1 MKPITRALAAL
12 ITLGTILTTANA
24 QEPSEPG
31 TLITGARIFDGIGT
45 DLVDGQDVLIQNG
58 KIADIGAGL
67 TAPEGAT
74 VLDADG
80 RVMTPGF
87 IDMHFHLSL
96 CTVPVADM
104 AGSYAPDLDY
114 IGIKAAQAAED
125 ALMRGFT
132 SLRDVGGASWGAKLA
147 ADRGEIAG
155 PRVWPSLRAISQ
167 FGGHGDA
174 NPRYMKPREF
184 GGPENNLE
192 RLGYSRI
199 VNGRAEVLVAARE
212 NLKMGASQ
220 IKMHL
225 AGGVGTEFDPIDGR
239 QFLKEEIEAAV
250 EVADGFGTYVTAHVY
265 TVDGIKQAIEAG
277 VKSIE
282 HGNLIDEEIAQM
294 MADNDVWLSPQ
305 VLVYRT
311 FSPDLGPV
319 RLAKGKM
326 VEAGLDTMF
335 TLAKKYGIKTVF
347 GTDVVVNP
355 EACAAQND
363 EFVARLDW
371 FTPAEILRQATANS
385 GELLQLSGDRS
396 PYPGVVGKI
405 EKGAHADLLLVDGNP
420 LEDLEIL
427 TKPHENLALIM
438 KAGKIYKKALNKS
451 P

>member
-1 MKPITRALAAL
+1 MLLALS
-12 ITLGTILTTANA
+12 IPGFA
-24 QEPSEPG
+24 QQSDDSG
-31 TLITGARIFDGIGT
+31 TLITGARIFDGYGP
-45 DLVDGQDVLIQNG
+45 DLIEGHDVLVQDG
-58 KIADIGAGL
+58 MIARIGANL
-67 TAPEGAT
+67 VAPEGAIII
-74 VLDADG
+74 DAAG

-87 IDMHFHLSL
+87 IDMHYHLSL
-96 CTVPVADM
+96 CNVPVADM

-174 NPRYMKPREF
+174 NPRFMNPREF

-199 VNGRAEVLVAARE
+199 VNGRDEVLVAARE
-212 NLKMGASQ
+212 QLKRGASQ
-220 IKMHL
+220 LKMHL

-239 QFLKEEIEAAV
+239 QFIREEIEAAV

-282 HGNLIDEEIAQM
+282 HGNLINEEIAQM
-294 MADNDVWLSPQ
+294 MADNEIWLSPQ

-319 RLAKGKM
+319 RLAKGRM
-326 VEAGLDTMF
+326 VEAGLDSMF
-335 TLAKKYGIKTVF
+335 TLAKQYDIRIAF

-355 EACAAQND
+355 QACADQNK
-363 EFVARLDW
+363 EFGARLDW
-371 FTPAEILRQATANS
+371 FTPAEILTQATANS
-385 GELLQLSGDRS
+385 GELLQFSGDRS
-396 PYPGVVGKI
+396 PYPGTVGRLVV
-405 EKGAHADLLLVDGNP
+405 GAHADLLLIDGNP
-420 LEDLEIL
+420 LDDITILEDHDVVLD
-427 TKPHENLALIM
+427 LIM
-438 KAGKIYKKALNKS
+438 KAGTIYKNTM
-451 P
+451 